1 MSGGVPGEWSAVQF
15 LNPGS
20 SDEAP
25 KTQYAPGVVGY
36 ANSLYCVWV
45 GTNQS
50 NQAGPGP
57 LRYSIRGADGTW
69 SETAPFGQ
77 NANPEKAMQTPALA
91 VLEGYIHAV
100 YPDENHN
107 LIHMQFDTAGRVWG
121 RRSGLAVSATQPA
134 SVAAFQGKLFCVYRN
149 EEALTTSNLFMT
161 WWTTATGWQ
170 KPVQIQ
176 NVSESF
182 QHTALFELDAR
193 LQLLVADH
201 ATKRIKRYVYTG
213 DGGSW
218 EPPDLPVV
226 PPQVADWSGVS
237 TACVYNRAFLA
248 TISSVGVVLTTRLQG
263 ASWASVQSTSASP
276 IATPSIAVLDN
287 RVYCIW
293 NEGPSGALR
302 WMRRDA
308 LEISGTEEWM
318 TNLADNK
325 CLSQLT
331 IPGTHDAA
339 AISHVPFV
347 GCHTMTFTEQ
357 LNAGV
362 RYFDLRAGF
371 SRWSSNLI
379 AYHGFYAIQRSLDL
393 RSEVL
398 IASIFQEC
406 YVFLTVHPKECIII
420 QIKQDWNSGNQTEA
434 AKFATAMQNLITKN
448 NEFWLTGKTI
458 PTLQELRG
466 KIQLVRRF
474 PVLVSVLPFGIDATQ
489 DWLDNVSDFQITN
502 PDVDIH
508 VQDHYMFDED
518 GVPDKK
524 YGDVLDQLG
533 RARPNP
539 NPARTLYL
547 NFASATSWQSLYRPS
562 DIALG
567 CVLMKTTEDLDV
579 VFNYEE
585 GVNEKL
591 ATFFNNLKNAELGG
605 YGIILMDYPQE
616 PEELILAM
624 IKSNF

>member
-1 MSGGVPGEWSAVQF
+1 MSGGVPGEWSEVQF
-15 LNPGS
+15 LKPGG

-45 GTNQS
+45 GTDQS
-50 NQAGPGP
+50 NQTGPGP

-100 YPDENHN
+100 YPDENQN

-121 RRSGLAVSATQPA
+121 RRSGLAVSAIQPA
-134 SVAAFQGKLFCVYRN
+134 SIAAFQGKLFCVYRN
-149 EEALTTSNLFMT
+149 EKAPTTSNLFMT

-182 QHTALFELDAR
+182 QHTALFELDAH

-218 EPPDLPVV
+218 EPRDLPLGS
-226 PPQVADWSGVS
+226 PQVADWFGVS

-248 TISSVGVVLTTRLQG
+248 TISTTTGPMGVVLTARLQG
-263 ASWASVQSTSASP
+263 ASWASVQSTAASP
-276 IATPSIAVLDN
+276 MATPSIAVLDN

-293 NEGPSGALR
+293 NEGPTGALR

-318 TNLADNK
+318 TNLADDK
-325 CLSQLT
+325 RLSQLT

-339 AISHVPFV
+339 AISHVP
-347 GCHTMTFTEQ
+347 
-357 LNAGV
+357 
-362 RYFDLRAGF
+362 
-371 SRWSSNLI
+371 WSSNLI

-393 RSEVL
+393 RSEVS

-434 AKFATAMQNLITKN
+434 AKFATAMRNLITKN
-448 NEFWLTGKTI
+448 NGFWLTGITI
-458 PTLQELRG
+458 PTLEELRG

-474 PVLVSVLPFGIDATQ
+474 SVSNPPFGIDATQ
-489 DWLDNVSDFQITN
+489 NWLDNVPDFQITN

-508 VQDHYMFDED
+508 VQDHYLFDED
-518 GVPDKK
+518 GVPAKK
-524 YGDVLDQLG
+524 YGNVSDQLG
-533 RARPNP
+533 RARANP

-567 CVLMKTTEDLDV
+567 SDIVITTENLDV
-579 VFNYEE
+579 FLNYEE
-585 GVNEKL
+585 GVNKKL
-591 ATFFNNLKNAELGG
+591 ATFFNNLKNVELGG

-624 IKSNF
+624 IRSNF